1 MADESYAVVR
11 VSLEAKIGNFEF
23 DDVVQYAAGFAMNDI
38 PTASIMVAVG
48 RNVQNDK
55 LATIHKAVDTLR
67 SVTMPAYVWLL
78 VTTLDR
84 RNASSGLEVVSK
96 KRIKIFEG
104 DAVGTGWQRSATGAQ
119 FTINLLHWLAR
130 LNYTSAVS
138 ASSHPGNPSD
148 WSYPALHGALGL
160 GSAASAGGNSPGVPS
175 WVPMV
180 HNGLINEAALRDI
193 WGKALHMWM
202 SDIAKR
208 DFIDSR
214 LIGNQVGG
222 GSVTVLDVLKR
233 IGPNGDGQP
242 LNVELG
248 GADAALVAEGLR
260 HALQFESGNS
270 WINTTLW
277 GKLVGEWSP
286 AYWFAVIPRIEDA
299 LIVPFT
305 GGLSGDHWARI
316 GDNDYTQCDINAQLR
331 QVLRAVG
338 IVHPVTWQ
346 TGANLNAG
354 AIADNRGGLCGW
366 YQPPK
371 LDQGMVLLKD
381 APSWLSQPLFE
392 SAFSLRSQA
401 ASGGTVGTAV
411 DNKEA
416 GNPQT
421 PARDLAA
428 MQKQHRGIMDN
439 YAHQWYTIE
448 CLKGRTGELAGKL
461 RFDIS
466 PGSNI
471 LIEAGSARNVP
482 QVEDGLAVDIYATV
496 TRVTYVINAETQQ
509 AGTGFSLAH
518 IRTKA
523 ENEDEVTSTSK
534 PPLYQNAWRGA
545 VLHKDFTPKK

>member
-1 MADESYAVVR
+1 MAGESYAVVR
-11 VSLEAKIGNFEF
+11 VRLEAKIGSHTF
-23 DDVVQYAAGFAMNDI
+23 DDVVQYASGFAMNDI

-48 RNVQNDK
+48 RNVKTDK
-55 LATIHKAVDTLR
+55 LATIHTAVNELR

-78 VTTLDR
+78 VQTLDKM
-84 RNASSGLEVVSK
+84 NASSGLEVVSEK
-96 KRIKIFEG
+96 KILIFEG
-104 DAVGTGWQRSATGAQ
+104 DAVGTGWQRSTTGAQ
-119 FTINLLHWLAR
+119 FTIHILHWLAR

-148 WSYPALHGALGL
+148 WTYPAIHRAIGL
-160 GSAASAGGNSPGVPS
+160 GSGESTGTMAGDPS
-175 WVPMV
+175 WVPMI
-180 HNGLINEAALRDI
+180 NKGSINEAALRDI
-193 WGKALHMWM
+193 WGNALHSWM
-202 SDIAKR
+202 THIAN
-208 DFIDSR
+208 DDPVDLR
-214 LIGNQVGG
+214 LKGGQKGG
-222 GSVTVLDVLKR
+222 GSVTVIDALKR
-233 IGPNGDGQP
+233 IGPNGDGKP

-248 GADAALVAEGLR
+248 GADAAIVAEGLR
-260 HALQFESGNS
+260 QALQAESGNS

-277 GKLVGEWSP
+277 GKLIGEWSP
-286 AYWFAVIPRIEDA
+286 AYWFAVIPRVSDA

-305 GGLSGDHWARI
+305 GGLSGDHWAKI
-316 GDNDYTQCDINAQLR
+316 GDEDYAQCDINAQLR

-354 AIADNRGGLCGW
+354 AIAENRGGMCGW
-366 YQPPK
+366 YQPEK

-381 APSWLSQPLFE
+381 APSWLAQPLFE
-392 SAFSLRSQA
+392 SAFSLYSQA
-401 ASGGTVGTAV
+401 ADGQGTVGTEV
-411 DNKEA
+411 DDKQA
-416 GNPQT
+416 GQPQK
-421 PARDLAA
+421 PERDLAET
-428 MQKQHRGIMDN
+428 QKKQRGIMDN

-461 RFDIS
+461 RFDIA

-471 LIEAGSARNVP
+471 FVEAGSSRNVP
-482 QVEDGLAVDIYATV
+482 QSEDGLAVDIYATV

-523 ENEDEVTSTSK
+523 ENENEITSTAK
-534 PPLYQNAWRGA
+534 PPLYTEAWRGA